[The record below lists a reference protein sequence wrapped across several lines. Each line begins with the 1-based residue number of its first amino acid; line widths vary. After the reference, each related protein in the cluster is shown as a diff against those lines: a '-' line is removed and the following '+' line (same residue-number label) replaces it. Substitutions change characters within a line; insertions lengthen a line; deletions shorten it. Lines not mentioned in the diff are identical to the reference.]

1 MAFSWH
7 FPPLSHP
14 QRAQLSELESARAR
28 LCSCPL
34 AAARR
39 PKVTG
44 PKRSSKAWPNSG
56 IHSGSVRFFMGI
68 FWDVWDSDHVFF
80 FFWGVVSVGWKYVQ
94 NQLDLH
100 RGLYVTFMGI
110 SMISLYRGI
119 SYIHATRNDPF
130 MWFMCRDMYH
140 HHGACGVAM
149 LDKSSPQL
157 LGSRHAHGW
166 PSNQKKEHKK
176 KTPHACREKT
186 WRTNRKRFKYIPY
199 YLCCASSH
207 LPFQQFN
214 HKKHPIYAPMA
225 APGVDPWRPKSCIVP
240 PIPSTLAS
248 SCHEKKHSPPV
259 GPQSYLVSREKPRNI
274 NTHRTHR
281 IHGAGILMLT

>member
-1 MAFSWH
+1 MMTPQWKHPMSWTYGGWDDWVNRSSGSGY
-7 FPPLSHP
+7 PWA
-14 QRAQLSELESARAR
+14 RWRRAAQLRRAVHV
-28 LCSCPL
+28 
-34 AAARR
+34 RR
-39 PKVTG
+39 G
-44 PKRSSKAWPNSG
+44 WL
-56 IHSGSVRFFMGI
+56 FFMGI

-80 FFWGVVSVGWKYVQ
+80 LGVVSVGWKYVQ

-176 KTPHACREKT
+176 KHHTRAV
-186 WRTNRKRFKYIPY
+186 
-199 YLCCASSH
+199 
-207 LPFQQFN
+207 
-214 HKKHPIYAPMA
+214 KKHEEQTGNVSNIFHIIYVAHLLICLFSNSTI
-225 APGVDPWRPKSCIVP
+225 KN
-240 PIPSTLAS
+240 IPSML
-248 SCHEKKHSPPV
+248 
-259 GPQSYLVSREKPRNI
+259 QWQLLV
-274 NTHRTHR
+274 
-281 IHGAGILMLT
+281 

>member
-80 FFWGVVSVGWKYVQ
+80 FWVVSVGWKYVQ

-176 KTPHACREKT
+176 KHHTRAV
-186 WRTNRKRFKYIPY
+186 
-199 YLCCASSH
+199 
-207 LPFQQFN
+207 
-214 HKKHPIYAPMA
+214 KKHEEQTGNVSNIFHIIYVAHLLICLFSNSTI
-225 APGVDPWRPKSCIVP
+225 KN
-240 PIPSTLAS
+240 IPSML
-248 SCHEKKHSPPV
+248 
-259 GPQSYLVSREKPRNI
+259 QWQLLV
-274 NTHRTHR
+274 
-281 IHGAGILMLT
+281 